1 MPYWRLSGFYFFYFA
16 ALGALIPFWGLYL
29 QSLDFS
35 AIEIGQLMAVLMAT
49 KIVAPYLWGWL
60 GDHLGHRMRIVRL
73 ASLVS
78 AVVFA
83 GMFWAQGFWWVA
95 ATMALFSFFWNASL
109 PQFEV
114 ITFSFLGARIK
125 RYAHIRVWGSIGFV
139 LSVAL
144 LGVLV
149 DVRGARVILAV
160 VFGLYIGIWLASL
173 LVRDPD
179 SEPHPE
185 TQPAIAAVLSKPAI
199 LAFFA
204 AVFFMQMGHGAYY
217 TFYSI
222 YMEGYGY
229 SKTLIGQLWA
239 LGVLA
244 EVVLFVFMHH
254 VLQRWGGRQV
264 LIFSLLVAAVRWVMV
279 GVFPESLLLMLV
291 AQLLH
296 AATFGAFHASAI
308 HLVHHYFRGRHK
320 GRGQAL
326 YSSLSFGAGGAVGSL
341 LSGYAWEALGPTET
355 YLIATA
361 VSLMG
366 AFVAWRFIDATH
378 DH

>member
-1 MPYWRLSGFYFFYFA
+1 MPYWRLSGYYFFYFA
-16 ALGALIPFWGLYL
+16 ALGALVPFWGLYL
-29 QSLDFS
+29 QSLGFS
-35 AIEIGQLMAVLMAT
+35 ALQIGQLMAILMAT

-83 GMFWAQGFWWVA
+83 GMFWAQAFWWVA
-95 ATMALFSFFWNASL
+95 ATMVLFSFFWNASL
-109 PQFEV
+109 PQFEAV
-114 ITFSFLGARIK
+114 TFSFLGERAK
-125 RYAHIRVWGSIGFV
+125 RYAHIRLWGSVGFILTV
-139 LSVAL
+139 VL

-149 DVRGARVILAV
+149 DAQGAQIILV
-160 VFGLYIGIWLASL
+160 VVLGLFLGIWLAAL
-173 LVRDPD
+173 IVRDPD
-179 SEPHPE
+179 PEPHPE
-185 TQPAIAAVLSKPAI
+185 AQPAIAKVLFKPAI

-204 AVFFMQMGHGAYY
+204 TVFCMQMGHGAYY
-217 TFYSI
+217 AFYSI
-222 YMEGYGY
+222 YLEGYGY

-244 EVVLFVFMHH
+244 EVVLFVFMHQ
-254 VLQRWGGRQV
+254 VLHRWGGRQV
-264 LIFSLLVAAVRWVMV
+264 LIFSLLMAAVRWVMV
-279 GVFPESLLLMLV
+279 GVLPESLPVMLI

-296 AATFGAFHASAI
+296 AATFGAFHAAAI

-326 YSSLSFGAGGAVGSL
+326 YSSVSFGAGGAVGSL
-341 LSGYAWEALGPTET
+341 ISGYAWGAVGQTET
-355 YLIATA
+355 FLIATF
-361 VSLMG
+361 VSLLG
-366 AFVAWRFIDATH
+366 AFVAWRYIDNRH